1 MKAQVLFLLFFVVS
15 SWLTAQESAQIK
27 VFADKKESAITYAMN
42 HLLHSWEGISSE
54 VNSVI
59 LTDEKRNNI
68 TQAAVSVKISSFD
81 SKNANRD
88 SHAIEATEA
97 IKFPTISFASTVIKQ
112 DGNNLEITGT
122 LTFHGVSKTITIN
135 AVKQMAKNKAEITGD
150 FDVNMKDYKIDPPSL
165 MGVATD
171 EIIKMSF
178 KMVY

>member
-1 MKAQVLFLLFFVVS
+1 MKAQLLFLLLFVANG
-15 SWLTAQESAQIK
+15 WLSAQEPTQIK
-27 VFADKKESAITYAMN
+27 VFADKNESTITYAMK
-42 HLLHSWEGISSE
+42 HLLHSWEGVSKE
-54 VNSVI
+54 VSSVI
-59 LTDEKRNNI
+59 LTDEKRDVI
-68 TQAAVSVKISSFD
+68 YQAAVSVKISSFD

-97 IKFPTISFASTVIKQ
+97 IKFPTISFASTAIKQ
-112 DGNNLEITGT
+112 DGSNLEITGT

-135 AVKQMAKNKAEITGD
+135 AVKKMVKNKAEITGN
-150 FDVNMKDYKIDPPSL
+150 FDVNMKDYNVDPPSL

>member
-1 MKAQVLFLLFFVVS
+1 MKTTIILINLLFLS
-15 SWLTAQESAQIK
+15 GWLYAQQPALVK
-27 VFADKKESAITYAMN
+27 VFADKKESTITYSMN
-42 HLLHSWEGISSE
+42 HLLHSWEGVSSE
-54 VNSVI
+54 VSSVI
-59 LTDEKRNNI
+59 LTDENRNTI

-97 IKFPTISFASTVIKQ
+97 IKFPTISFASTAIKQ

-122 LTFHGVSKTITIN
+122 LTFHGVSKSIAIN
-135 AVKQMAKNKAEITGD
+135 AVKQMVKNKAEITGN
-150 FDVNMKDYKIDPPSL
+150 FDVNMKDYNIDPPSL

>member
-1 MKAQVLFLLFFVVS
+1 MKTKFLFLISFL
-15 SWLTAQESAQIK
+15 LTGIINAQEPTQIK
-27 VFADKKESAITYAMN
+27 VFADKNESTITYAMN
-42 HLLHSWEGISSE
+42 HLLHSWEGVSSE

-59 LTDEKRNNI
+59 LTDEKRNTI

-97 IKFPTISFASTVIKQ
+97 IKYPTISFASSSIKQ

-122 LTFHGVSKTITIN
+122 LTFHGESKSITIN
-135 AVKQMAKNKAEITGD
+135 ALKKLVKNKAEITGN
-150 FDVNMKDYKIDPPSL
+150 FDVNMKDFKIDPPSL

-171 EIIKMSF
+171 EVIKMSF
-178 KMVY
+178 KMLY